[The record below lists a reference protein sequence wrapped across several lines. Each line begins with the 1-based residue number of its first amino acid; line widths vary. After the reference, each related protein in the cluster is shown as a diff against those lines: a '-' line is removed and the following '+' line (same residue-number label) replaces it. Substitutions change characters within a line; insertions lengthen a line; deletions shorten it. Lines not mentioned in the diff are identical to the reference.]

1 MINLYNFIIL
11 DVKSMSTVF
20 LNQQKFLDINTANSP
35 VSYLVAPTVY
45 NIDGQQITSNFS
57 VQLYFNKLANA
68 DQPLCG
74 FWDTNI
80 SDWSTVGCRLQ
91 ENTLNGLFQCTCI
104 HTTFFAL
111 IGVSI

>member
-1 MINLYNFIIL
+1 MF
-11 DVKSMSTVF
+11 DVAYPFDYLNPIHF
-20 LNQQKFLDINTANSP
+20 LP
-35 VSYLVAPTVY
+35 VK
-45 NIDGQQITSNFS
+45 
-57 VQLYFNKLANA
+57 QLYFNKLANA